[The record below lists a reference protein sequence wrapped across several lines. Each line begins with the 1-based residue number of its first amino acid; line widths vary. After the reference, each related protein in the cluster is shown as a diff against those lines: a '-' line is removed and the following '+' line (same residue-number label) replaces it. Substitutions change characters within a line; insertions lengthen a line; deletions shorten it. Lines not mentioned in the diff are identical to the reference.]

1 MFNKLLENSRIRRI
15 IFFFPIQLLFLHL
28 KKNHLHLIFWAI
40 LFGTITGN
48 IAPRYGANYLF
59 LNPEYL
65 NHVSFLSYFII
76 GFACSGFM
84 MAFHISSYIMNGFR
98 FPFIATLYNPFL
110 KYS

>member
-1 MFNKLLENSRIRRI
+1 
-15 IFFFPIQLLFLHL
+15 
-28 KKNHLHLIFWAI
+28 
-40 LFGTITGN
+40 
-48 IAPRYGANYLF
+48 F

-65 NHVSFLSYFII
+65 NHVSFLSYFIV

-110 KYS
+110 KYSVNNSIIPLTFVITYVWNIHSFLVSEKVYTGFHIWWLIMGFIFGFLTFVILSMMYF